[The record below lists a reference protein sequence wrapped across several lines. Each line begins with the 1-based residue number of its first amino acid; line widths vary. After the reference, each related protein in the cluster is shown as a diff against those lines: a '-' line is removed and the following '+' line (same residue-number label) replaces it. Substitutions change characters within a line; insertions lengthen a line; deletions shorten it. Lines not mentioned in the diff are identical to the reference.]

1 VRTIGVLCAGVVVIV
16 VVTVVAMPRAQAVVV
31 VVMVGMVVNFLMN
44 IYRL

>member
-1 VRTIGVLCAGVVVIV
+1 VSTIGVLCAGVVVIV